1 MPYEEEAAAYPG
13 PEEVIVSIQD
23 TRSEDAVAGHLAW
36 GELLS
41 PQLVAVRGSTGWT
54 TDGLARFEVLLAAP
68 EHIPLDAAAIERIK
82 PRRIEVIPP
91 AADGT
96 ERGALVWLAQLSGLP
111 APYPET
117 LGPADAP
124 GGTAEGLEVQGPPE
138 WDPGAVLGP
147 VAAREEALRQGLVR
161 PSAGSGDE
169 EFRMWWCFIFGGC

>member
-1 MPYEEEAAAYPG
+1 MVGEEEATQPG
-13 PEEVIVSIQD
+13 PEEVVVSIQD
-23 TRSEDAVAGHLAW
+23 VRRADAVTGHLAW
-36 GELLS
+36 GALLS
-41 PQLVAVRGSTGWT
+41 PQLVAVRGSTAWT
-54 TDGLARFEVLLAAP
+54 TDPLARFEVLLAAP

-82 PRRIEVIPP
+82 PRRIELIPP

-124 GGTAEGLEVQGPPE
+124 GGEGGLDVQSPPE
-138 WDPGAVLGP
+138 WDPRTVLGP
-147 VAAREEALRQGLVR
+147 VAAREEELRQGLVQ
-161 PSAGSGDE
+161 PSAGPGDE

>member
-1 MPYEEEAAAYPG
+1 MLSQEETTQPG
-13 PEEVIVSIQD
+13 PDSVVVSIQD
-23 TRSEDAVAGHLAW
+23 ARQADAVAGHLAW

-54 TDGLARFEVLLAAP
+54 ADSLARFEVLLAAP
-68 EHIPLDAAAIERIK
+68 EHVPLDAAAIERIK
-82 PRRIEVIPP
+82 PRRIELIPP

-96 ERGALVWLAQLSGLP
+96 DRGALVWLAQLSGLP

-124 GGTAEGLEVQGPPE
+124 GGEADGPEIQGGPE
-138 WDPGAVLGP
+138 WDPRTVLGP
-147 VAAREEALRQGLVR
+147 VAAREEELRGGLVQ